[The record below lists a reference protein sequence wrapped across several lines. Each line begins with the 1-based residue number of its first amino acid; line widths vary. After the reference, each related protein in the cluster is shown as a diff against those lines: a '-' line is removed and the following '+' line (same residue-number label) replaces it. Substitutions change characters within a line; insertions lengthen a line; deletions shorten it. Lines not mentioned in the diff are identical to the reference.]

1 MADLAATVTASTP
14 DAAPPALRGRGVT
27 VAHGRREAL
36 RGVDFDLRYG
46 ELLALLGPNGAGKS
60 TLVRAAVGLL
70 RHTGTLLLEGEPLAS
85 LDRETRARRIA
96 YVPQQTALRGGLSV
110 AEVVAQ
116 GRYAYREGF
125 GGPSPRDRRA
135 IDAALART
143 DAASLT
149 ERTFTRLSH
158 GEQQRVILA
167 RALATEAR
175 VILLDEPTAA
185 LDVAHSLALFAL
197 LRTLT
202 AEGFAVL
209 LVSHQL
215 DDARR
220 WADRGLLLDDG
231 RVVAYGPIAE
241 VVAAE
246 PVRAAYGVEM
256 VPNGALGF
264 RAIERS
270 P

>member
-185 LDVAHSLALFAL
+185 LDVSVQAVVLNLLHDLKQRSGMSYLF
-197 LRTLT
+197 
-202 AEGFAVL
+202 
-209 LVSHQL
+209 VSHDL
-215 DDARR
+215 NVVRLLC
-220 WADRGLLLDDG
+220 DRVIVMRAGRIVEQGPTEQVLSSPATDYTRELLEAIPHPPAQDH
-231 RVVAYGPIAE
+231 
-241 VVAAE
+241 AA
-246 PVRAAYGVEM
+246 
-256 VPNGALGF
+256 
-264 RAIERS
+264 
-270 P
+270 